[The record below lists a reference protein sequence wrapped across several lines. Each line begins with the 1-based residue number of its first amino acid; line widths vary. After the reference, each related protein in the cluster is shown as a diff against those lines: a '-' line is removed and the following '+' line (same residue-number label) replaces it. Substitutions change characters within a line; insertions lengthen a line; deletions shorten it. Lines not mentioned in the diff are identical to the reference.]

1 MWSKPITT
9 ASDVA
14 LFVTTRLGEA
24 CTLAECAVEPLS
36 GRIMTQT
43 DMNGASAAT
52 RLGPLAVYQQ
62 RIAAG
67 ELKSDPDQLRVI
79 TRLNT
84 LWQELASMPALAA
97 PLPTQGMES
106 KAKGLLVGLAR
117 RLRPQANASA
127 TRPSRPRGLYI
138 VGRVGRGKTM
148 VMDLFYACAPVQ
160 QKERIHFLRFM
171 QDVHRDLHDLKAANP
186 NMADPIPPLAKTI
199 ASKAQLLCFDEFQVN
214 DIADAMILG
223 RLFEAL
229 FANGV
234 VIVATS
240 NTDPSQLFQN
250 RPGADAFKP
259 FIAVIQRELDTIELD
274 SQRDYRRGREQDRE
288 TWLVPADSQAK
299 SRLGSI
305 FARYAG
311 DEKPGPVDLKFSGR
325 VFEVDMAAGPVCR
338 FDFNSLCG
346 KPRGPNDYLALA
358 KRFPVVIVDNIP
370 CMGQDDANLARRF
383 ITLID
388 ALYDNGNLLFASADA
403 QPDQLFTD
411 GDGADAFARTASRL
425 AEMGSE
431 SWLEHGAQ
439 AAQQA
444 HSLSRA

>member
-1 MWSKPITT
+1 
-9 ASDVA
+9 
-14 LFVTTRLGEA
+14 
-24 CTLAECAVEPLS
+24 
-36 GRIMTQT
+36 
-43 DMNGASAAT
+43 
-52 RLGPLAVYQQ
+52 
-62 RIAAG
+62 
-67 ELKSDPDQLRVI
+67 
-79 TRLNT
+79 
-84 LWQELASMPALAA
+84 MPALAA

-106 KAKGLLVGLAR
+106 KAKGLLAGLAR

-288 TWLVPADSQAK
+288 TWLVPADSRAK

>member
-36 GRIMTQT
+36 GRVMTQT

-84 LWQELASMPALAA
+84 LWQELATMPALAA
-97 PLPTQGMES
+97 PVPAQGMEG
-106 KAKGLLVGLAR
+106 KAKGLLAGLAR
-117 RLRPQANASA
+117 RLRPQADTSAS
-127 TRPSRPRGLYI
+127 RPARPRGLYI

-160 QKERIHFLRFM
+160 KKARIHFLRFM
-171 QDVHRDLHDLKAANP
+171 QDVHRDVHDLKAANP
-186 NMADPIPPLAKTI
+186 NMTDPIPPLAKTI

-240 NTDPSQLFQN
+240 NTEPSQLFQN

-299 SRLGSI
+299 SRLDRILPAMQG
-305 FARYAG
+305 
-311 DEKPGPVDLKFSGR
+311 
-325 VFEVDMAAGPVCR
+325 M
-338 FDFNSLCG
+338 
-346 KPRGPNDYLALA
+346 
-358 KRFPVVIVDNIP
+358 KRPP
-370 CMGQDDANLARRF
+370 QW
-383 ITLID
+383 T
-388 ALYDNGNLLFASADA
+388 
-403 QPDQLFTD
+403 
-411 GDGADAFARTASRL
+411 
-425 AEMGSE
+425 
-431 SWLEHGAQ
+431 
-439 AAQQA
+439 
-444 HSLSRA
+444 